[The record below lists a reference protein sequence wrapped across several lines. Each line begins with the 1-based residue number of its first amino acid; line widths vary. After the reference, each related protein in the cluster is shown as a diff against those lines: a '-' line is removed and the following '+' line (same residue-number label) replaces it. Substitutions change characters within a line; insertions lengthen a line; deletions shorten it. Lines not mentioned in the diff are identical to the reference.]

1 MAQRKE
7 TIIGSKIRNLRTSQN
22 LTLKE
27 LAKRLNISASA
38 LANYEY
44 GFREP
49 NSNALIALEQYFGVT
64 GAYLRGEVDE
74 NFEQDS
80 VSNGILLNGVVRDN
94 VYKDI
99 CSKLSG
105 YPPLVQ
111 RDFFATLNN
120 VHISMLRL
128 LPGPQLSAALEQ
140 FNDVT
145 TRFTFLSPTGRTKL
159 LERADELQ
167 LLDKRAGNAPAP
179 DAALPTPT
187 LYLRIS
193 MQPASAGTGV
203 YLGPEAFEEC
213 SVPATELTKRA
224 EFGVPVSGDS
234 MEPMYHDG
242 DIILVDFAPVE
253 VGDIALVT
261 MDGAGYVKQIGKG
274 HLLSLNGKYKPIPM
288 DDTIRINGRV
298 IGAVSADDIR

>member
-1 MAQRKE
+1 MLSEVLRELRK
-7 TIIGSKIRNLRTSQN
+7 RANLSQE
-22 LTLKE
+22 E
-27 LAKRLNISASA
+27 LAEKTGLSVHSINS
-38 LANYEY
+38 YES
-44 GFREP
+44 GRREP
-49 NSNALIALEQYFGVT
+49 AGKAMVVLEQFFGVT
-64 GAYLRGEVDE
+64 GAYLYGEVDE
-74 NFEQDS
+74 KFEQDS